1 MNKVRLCLGFLVL
14 AARILY
20 RAPKAIKKWAAA
32 GEVCERLWS
41 GAAHLFWLCS
51 SGSWGFYCILQ
62 IFFDSDF
69 DLSDPVM
76 FSVVLDPNEHFK
88 VVSYK
93 VVIYIL
99 PLLVAH
105 RVSRPCGGLS
115 ERANL
120 YSIRL
125 AVRSDQAA
133 SGVSSSCFRNFAGDS
148 WLIVELT
155 VCIWLQ
161 RLYASDPVAAYNS
174 SSSDSC
180 LFTSHSESSK
190 GAKDRAVLIC
200 FER

>member
-1 MNKVRLCLGFLVL
+1 
-14 AARILY
+14 
-20 RAPKAIKKWAAA
+20 
-32 GEVCERLWS
+32 
-41 GAAHLFWLCS
+41 
-51 SGSWGFYCILQ
+51 
-62 IFFDSDF
+62 
-69 DLSDPVM
+69 M

-99 PLLVAH
+99 PLLVAY
-105 RVSRPCGGLS
+105 RVSRPCGGLP

-155 VCIWLQ
+155 VCI
-161 RLYASDPVAAYNS
+161 
-174 SSSDSC
+174 
-180 LFTSHSESSK
+180 
-190 GAKDRAVLIC
+190 
-200 FER
+200 